1 MLAEFDLSSNSTAL
15 SNEFIEHF
23 DSLIF
28 QISWGVTMLS
38 NLLISNVL
46 FSFLILFDRH
56 GGDWAKRSLLNQ
68 LSSQCA
74 YPVIIHNLIITP
86 IWSYRVFIGPLNPTM
101 AELTVVIANSCIIWV
116 LLCLTEAL
124 LTRAIMATSY
134 KYVSGINDMF
144 FSNFIFMVNFG
155 FSLGSHCC
163 LGILGLYLFLARLL
177 VNDKPNKKF
186 LSLFVGSFRN
196 DELLTGIRN
205 GNAKMSLFYPIV
217 FGTTCVF
224 ACYSAVTIAVKK
236 FIGYKKDK
244 NLVKN
249 ITIMI
254 DSGES
259 VLRINNVKHNNPIIG
274 SLPII
279 ATTTLFAGFGL
290 ISFRNVVSGDGPV
303 FQFWFIWFA
312 EIFFK
317 TILPLLVII
326 KDKSFCSFIQR
337 FIEHL

>member
-1 MLAEFDLSSNSTAL
+1 MRTLSQFSSDPSDVIKLAEFDLSSNSTAL

-28 QISWGVTMLS
+28 QISWVVTMLS

-56 GGDWAKRSLLNQ
+56 GGDWAKRSLLNR

-101 AELTVVIANSCIIWV
+101 AELTAVIANSCIIWV

-155 FSLGSHCC
+155 FSFGSHCC
-163 LGILGLYLFLARLL
+163 LAILGLYLF
-177 VNDKPNKKF
+177 F
-186 LSLFVGSFRN
+186 SSFVS
-196 DELLTGIRN
+196 
-205 GNAKMSLFYPIV
+205 
-217 FGTTCVF
+217 
-224 ACYSAVTIAVKK
+224 
-236 FIGYKKDK
+236 
-244 NLVKN
+244 
-249 ITIMI
+249 
-254 DSGES
+254 
-259 VLRINNVKHNNPIIG
+259 
-274 SLPII
+274 
-279 ATTTLFAGFGL
+279 
-290 ISFRNVVSGDGPV
+290 
-303 FQFWFIWFA
+303 QW
-312 EIFFK
+312 
-317 TILPLLVII
+317 
-326 KDKSFCSFIQR
+326 
-337 FIEHL
+337 